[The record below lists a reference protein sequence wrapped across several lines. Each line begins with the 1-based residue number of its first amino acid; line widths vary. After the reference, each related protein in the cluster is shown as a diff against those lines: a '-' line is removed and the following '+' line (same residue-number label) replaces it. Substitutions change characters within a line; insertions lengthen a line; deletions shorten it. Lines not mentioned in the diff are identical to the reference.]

1 MTRATLLACHE
12 CDLLQRDAGV
22 PEGGV
27 LRCRR
32 CHGELYRN
40 RADWLGRAFALS
52 LGATVLL
59 VIANS
64 FPIVG
69 LSVNGT
75 LVNTTLIGSVRVLY
89 RDGMWPI
96 AGLVFATTV
105 LTPFLH
111 VATMLWLLVPLQF
124 DRVPWAA
131 GVVFRLSRLVQP
143 WGMIEV
149 LILGLLVALVKLS
162 HIASVVPGIGLWSFG
177 ALTLTLAAVGAAFD
191 PRSLWLHIGALEQ
204 GGSNASGERSVLR
217 GWLSAAECGLV
228 QCHDCGL
235 LARAPAHAHE
245 LSCPRCGASV
255 HRRKQDSL
263 ARTWAFLFAAM
274 VLYVPANV
282 LPVMYTSSLFG
293 AAKDTIM
300 SGVVYLWTSGS
311 WLLALVVFIASI
323 AVPMLKILAIA
334 FLSLSIQFHSRWNP
348 EQRARIYRVVELVGR
363 WSMLDIYVITMLVA
377 LVQFKALAT
386 IQAGPAAVAFGAVVV
401 LTMFAAMSLD
411 PRLIWDE
418 ATQDHAGIRKH
429 T

>member
-96 AGLVFATTV
+96 AGLVFATTI
-105 LTPFLH
+105 LTPILH
-111 VATMLWLLVPLQF
+111 IATVLWLLVPLRLN
-124 DRVPWAA
+124 RVPWAA

-191 PRSLWLHIGALEQ
+191 PRSLWLHIG
-204 GGSNASGERSVLR
+204 
-217 GWLSAAECGLV
+217 
-228 QCHDCGL
+228 
-235 LARAPAHAHE
+235 
-245 LSCPRCGASV
+245 
-255 HRRKQDSL
+255 
-263 ARTWAFLFAAM
+263 
-274 VLYVPANV
+274 
-282 LPVMYTSSLFG
+282 
-293 AAKDTIM
+293 
-300 SGVVYLWTSGS
+300 
-311 WLLALVVFIASI
+311 
-323 AVPMLKILAIA
+323 
-334 FLSLSIQFHSRWNP
+334 
-348 EQRARIYRVVELVGR
+348 
-363 WSMLDIYVITMLVA
+363 
-377 LVQFKALAT
+377 
-386 IQAGPAAVAFGAVVV
+386 
-401 LTMFAAMSLD
+401 
-411 PRLIWDE
+411 
-418 ATQDHAGIRKH
+418 
-429 T
+429 

>member
-1 MTRATLLACHE
+1 MTRASLLACHE
-12 CDLLQRDAGV
+12 CDLLQRDADV

-32 CHGELYRN
+32 CHGVLYRSHAN
-40 RADWLGRAFALS
+40 SLDRAFALS
-52 LGATVLL
+52 LGASVLL

-64 FPIVG
+64 YPIVG

-75 LVNTTLIGSVRVLY
+75 RIDTTLMGSVRVLY
-89 RDGMWPI
+89 GDGMWPI
-96 AGLVFATTV
+96 AALVFATTI
-105 LTPFLH
+105 LTPILQIGS
-111 VATMLWLLVPLQF
+111 MLWLLVPL
-124 DRVPWAA
+124 RLNRPPPAA
-131 GVVFRLSRLVQP
+131 GFVFRLFRLIQP

-162 HIASVVPGIGLWSFG
+162 HIASVVVGIGLWSFG
-177 ALTLTLAAVGAAFD
+177 ALTLMLAAVGAVFD
-191 PRSLWLHIGALEQ
+191 SRALWARIGALQHADSKQCDE
-204 GGSNASGERSVLR
+204 GSSLR
-217 GWLSAAECGLV
+217 GWLSASQCGLV

-235 LARAPAHAHE
+235 LARAPAHAQQ

-255 HRRKQDSL
+255 HRRKPDSL
-263 ARTWAFLFAAM
+263 ARTWAFLIAAI
-274 VLYVPANV
+274 VLYIPANV

-311 WLLALVVFIASI
+311 WGLALIVFIASI

-334 FLSLSIQFHSRWNP
+334 FLSMSIQLHSRWNA
-348 EQRARIYRVVELVGR
+348 EQRTRVYRVVELVGR

-386 IQAGPAAVAFGAVVV
+386 IQAGPAAIAFGAVVV

-418 ATQDHAGIRKH
+418 AAQNHAGIRKH